1 VAWPDNSAPRGIPPI
16 SSRAC
21 KPHLMTPPASQACGY
36 WGSMR
41 GVWHQQDRRRG
52 PRELTGIMNLTRG
65 KDYPMARLSGPGSRK
80 VWHRVQ
86 ELAGRA
92 RRRLPHQYPDRDTRP
107 LPGTAR
113 MLLLGLLQNATSVL
127 DVFHIVKLAGDAPGE
142 VRRRV
147 QQGMTDH
154 RGCAYQCESRLPAY
168 WASAR
173 CLPPR
178 HTAQGRRLHAHL
190 IEHLP
195 TCPIPK
201 IARLGVNPT
210 QLGGRARRLLRH

>member
-1 VAWPDNSAPRGIPPI
+1 
-16 SSRAC
+16 
-21 KPHLMTPPASQACGY
+21 
-36 WGSMR
+36 MR